1 MKIYKKDNIYFK
13 TEQEILQKCLDYLN
27 EDRLSKQ
34 EFYKDHLIMSKIYN
48 KKKGNKVILI
58 YYYRSDKWDIKYGF
72 SQVSTS
78 YREIEL

>member
-48 KKKGNKVILI
+48 KK
-58 YYYRSDKWDIKYGF
+58 SF
-72 SQVSTS
+72 
-78 YREIEL
+78 